1 MNKPKNFG
9 SKWSEDEKEY
19 LIKNLNSNEHIID
32 VVNKI
37 AKKLER
43 SEGGVHC
50 EIRRIIINHYLKG
63 EDQETIGDL
72 INVSNEY
79 IQSVIKKYLEKN
91 AEEEIKLLEREN
103 NLLKLRIDN
112 AKLQN
117 ELKNAIKNEE

>member
-1 MNKPKNFG
+1 M
-9 SKWSEDEKEY
+9 
-19 LIKNLNSNEHIID
+19 
-32 VVNKI
+32 
-37 AKKLER
+37 
-43 SEGGVHC
+43 
-50 EIRRIIINHYLKG
+50 KG